1 MAQYTSATS
10 KGVATARMYALG
22 GVPNEPLGPGSKEKR
37 SALESLGRFLDL
49 DLTDTSRKIECGRR
63 IAEELG
69 VDWDAACWSTGD
81 TITLVGLNRLID
93 AAVAQRIIATPTPS
107 NAELLRRVA
116 DSRPPV
122 ADPPSTPAA
131 HTKDDTMPLT
141 NSEIEQS
148 VAEHIAA
155 LSEDSLCPTGIQPAP
170 QPISAS
176 DVSFADG
183 SWRDRLADVQGWL
196 HLPINL
202 DIDSSPDDFDESLL
216 NALGLNDLPG
226 GESRMFNLLE
236 RLQERLERASALRA
250 GFLESMD
257 DEAEGSATLETATQ
271 TWVSAWDEVI
281 DEDEAEESGPIDAE
295 AATWHIHEFVQ
306 HAADGELDLSPSYQ
320 RADVWPTADAQL
332 LIESVLRGI
341 PLPSVI
347 ILERDD
353 EDRSI
358 FEIVDGKQ
366 RLTSLL
372 RFVGAHPKALE
383 IVRSKA
389 EEWGVAELPTIFQT
403 DYPTFK
409 KLWNKNE
416 QMRLTA
422 QVERANYFP
431 FPLRGGDVR
440 TLSGKLAQLR
450 GRYYSEIRDEPID
463 VQGKNRTVKAVFEQ
477 STYKVPVI
485 LYRRVT
491 RAQVHE
497 VFSLYNKQGK
507 HLNAE
512 EIRNALYHQLD
523 VMRALLATAG
533 DADDVRVVAEFLV
546 DDWDD
551 LSSTPA
557 TLTEYGFGRAGYKR
571 TKLLSWVAAVLFQD
585 SEGAESRST
594 AGQINLLLKRVS
606 EDKRDRL
613 RDRDVV
619 REAMLLLDHGLDA
632 HVVAAE
638 GWAPTFRNSQGKGK
652 WQELQLVACLIGLSA
667 AVAVRQDIADD
678 LEDAIDDLRRLSA
691 SWKRPLKTQ
700 SRQQWEFIAL
710 VVVELLDILG
720 IEVEEADVALRERFG
735 ASGLSGLARL
745 RAEPRI
751 VEEALRS

>member
-1 MAQYTSATS
+1 MVQYASATS

-22 GVPNEPLGPGSKEKR
+22 GEVNEPLGPGSKEKR
-37 SALESLGRFLDL
+37 SALEALGHFLGLDL
-49 DLTDTSRKIECGRR
+49 ADTARKVECGRLL
-63 IAEELG
+63 AGALG
-69 VDWDAACWSTGD
+69 VDWDTTCWSTGD
-81 TITLVGLNRLID
+81 TITLVGLNRLVD
-93 AAVAQRIIATPTPS
+93 AAVIQRLVEVPTAE
-107 NAELLRRVA
+107 NAELLRKVA
-116 DSRPPV
+116 ESRPPTP
-122 ADPPSTPAA
+122 DSTDAPAM
-131 HTKDDTMPLT
+131 HTKGTSMPLT

-148 VAEHIAA
+148 VAEHIAK
-155 LSEDSLCPTGIQPAP
+155 LSEDSLCPAGISPAP

-176 DVSFADG
+176 DVSFVDG

-196 HLPINL
+196 HLPEGL
-202 DIDSSPDDFDESLL
+202 AIDSSSEDFDQSLGG
-216 NALGLNDLPG
+216 ALGLNDLPD
-226 GESRMFNLLE
+226 GENWTINLLE
-236 RLQERLERASALRA
+236 RLQERLERASDLRDR
-250 GFLESMD
+250 FLESMD

-281 DEDEAEESGPIDAE
+281 EEDEAEESGPIDAE

-383 IVRSKA
+383 IVAAKA
-389 EEWGVAELPTIFQT
+389 AEWDVADLPTIFRT

-416 QMRLTA
+416 QTRMTA

-431 FPLRGGDVR
+431 FPLRGGEVR
-440 TLSGKLAQLR
+440 TLSGKLARLR
-450 GRYYSEIRDEPID
+450 GKYYSEIRDEPID
-463 VQGKNRTVKAVFEQ
+463 VQGKSRTVKAVFEQ

-523 VMRALLATAG
+523 LMRALLATAG
-533 DADDVRVVAEFLV
+533 DADDVRVVADFLV

-571 TKLLSWVAAVLFQD
+571 TKLLSWVAAVLFQEY
-585 SEGAESRST
+585 EGAESRST

-619 REAMLLLDHGLDA
+619 RDAMLLLDHGLDA

-638 GWAPTFRNSQGKGK
+638 GWAPTFRNSQSKGK
-652 WQELQLVACLIGLSA
+652 WQELQLVACLIGLSS
-667 AVAVRQDIADD
+667 AVAVREDLADD
-678 LEDAIDDLRRLSA
+678 LEDAIDNLRRVSA

-700 SRQQWEFIAL
+700 SRQQWEFVAR
-710 VVVELLDILG
+710 VVVELLDLLG
-720 IEVEEADVALRERFG
+720 IEVEEADAALRDKYG

-745 RAEPRI
+745 HTETRVA
-751 VEEALRS
+751 EEALKS